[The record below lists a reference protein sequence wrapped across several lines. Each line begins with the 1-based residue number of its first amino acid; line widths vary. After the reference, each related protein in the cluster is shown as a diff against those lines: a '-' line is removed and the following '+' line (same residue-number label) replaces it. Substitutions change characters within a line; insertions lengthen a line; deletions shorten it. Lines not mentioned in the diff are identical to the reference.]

1 VSYHVPEHDPRSL
14 LEDQGLPDL
23 EKGTP
28 QQQWAVDPQLAP
40 VPGDS
45 PSALDEYGTTASE
58 EAAGQSLGRELARE
72 RPDPIMREEARADEW
87 PAARPEEEAAA
98 QPDLGIGRGPLSEA
112 GESVVLDAP
121 TGPVL
126 TEDNPW
132 SDLDTGFHPRD
143 DMGYGNPPQPEEPT
157 GRVWDDPRPSGRL
170 VAPDEGA
177 HSVTEPDEIAREVGP
192 DFGGYSAEEAAMRVD
207 PE

>member
-1 VSYHVPEHDPRSL
+1 VSYHVPEYDPRSL
-14 LEDQGLPDL
+14 LEDEGIPDL

-45 PSALDEYGTTASE
+45 PTGLDEYGTTASE
-58 EAAGQSLGRELARE
+58 QAAGESLDRQLARE
-72 RPDPIMREEARADEW
+72 RPDPIMREQARADESL
-87 PAARPEEEAAA
+87 AARAEDEAAQ
-98 QPDLGIGRGPLSEA
+98 QPDIGIGRGPLSES
-112 GESVVLDAP
+112 GESAVLDAP
-121 TGPVL
+121 VGPVT
-126 TEDNPW
+126 TEDSLW
-132 SDLDTGFHPRD
+132 SDDTGFYPGD
-143 DMGYGNPPQPEEPT
+143 DTGYGNPPQPEEPI

-177 HSVTEPDEIAREVGP
+177 HPATEPDEVAQEVGP
-192 DFGGYSAEEAAMRVD
+192 DFGGYSAEETAMRVD

>member
-1 VSYHVPEHDPRSL
+1 VSYHVPERDPRSP
-14 LEDQGLPDL
+14 LEDEGIPDL
-23 EKGTP
+23 EEGAP
-28 QQQWAVDPQLAP
+28 QQLWAVDPQRAP

-45 PSALDEYGTTASE
+45 PTGVDQYGTTASE
-58 EAAGQSLGRELARE
+58 QVVGQSLGREVARE
-72 RPDPIMREEARADEW
+72 RPDPIMREYARADN
-87 PAARPEEEAAA
+87 PPTAQLEEEAAA
-98 QPDLGIGRGPLSEA
+98 QPDIGRGPLSES

-121 TGPVL
+121 AGPIP

-132 SDLDTGFHPRD
+132 SDEVGSYPGDDAGF
-143 DMGYGNPPQPEEPT
+143 GNPPQPEEPV
-157 GRVWDDPRPSGRL
+157 GRVWDEPRPAGRL

-177 HSVTEPDEIAREVGP
+177 HPDIEPDEAAREVGP

>member
-1 VSYHVPEHDPRSL
+1 VSYQVPEYDPRSL
-14 LEDQGLPDL
+14 LEDEGIPDL

-45 PSALDEYGTTASE
+45 PTGVDEYGTTASE
-58 EAAGQSLGRELARE
+58 QARGESLDRELARE
-72 RPDPIMREEARADEW
+72 RPDPIMREQAWADES
-87 PAARPEEEAAA
+87 PATRVEDEAAQ
-98 QPDLGIGRGPLSEA
+98 QPDLAIGRGPLSES

-121 TGPVL
+121 VGPVP
-126 TEDNPW
+126 TEDSPW
-132 SDLDTGFHPRD
+132 SDDTGFYPGD
-143 DMGYGNPPQPEEPT
+143 DEGYGNPAQPEEPI

-177 HSVTEPDEIAREVGP
+177 HPDTEPDEVAHETGP